1 MKLRDLL
8 SRLRRDTKGNTLAL
22 CAAAIIPLTAIIGS
36 ALDLSVAYMA
46 RSRLQNACDAGV
58 LAGRQY
64 MQGTSFDQSVRAE
77 ADKFFDFNFPAGTA
91 GTTGLDFEVEQD
103 ATNRSQLLGMA
114 NALVP
119 TR

>member
-64 MQGTSFDQSVRAE
+64 M
-77 ADKFFDFNFPAGTA
+77 
-91 GTTGLDFEVEQD
+91 
-103 ATNRSQLLGMA
+103 
-114 NALVP
+114 
-119 TR
+119 